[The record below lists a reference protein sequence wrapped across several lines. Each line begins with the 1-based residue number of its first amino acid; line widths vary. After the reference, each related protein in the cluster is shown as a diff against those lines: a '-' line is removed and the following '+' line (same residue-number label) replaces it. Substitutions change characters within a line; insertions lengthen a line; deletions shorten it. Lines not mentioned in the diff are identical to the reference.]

1 MVIIKNEQDRNAV
14 IEQARK
20 DIDTI
25 YFFGVAKN
33 ATTVPF
39 RITNRGAVEIVYV
52 MCGCG
57 CTQTLKV
64 EDKGKA
70 ASGTVH
76 VTSTAFNKEL
86 FTDGTTYF
94 ELYEDP
100 RGKSYKNLTTG
111 TITRAENLTGVDKW
125 TKVKVGLFSQNMEYF
140 LDDDQEIWIADPHGR
155 INLNPLKCKSSFS
168 VTGFVIL

>member
-1 MVIIKNEQDRNAV
+1 MVKIKNEQDRNV
-14 IEQARK
+14 VLEQARK

-25 YFFGVAKN
+25 YNFGVARN
-33 ATTVPF
+33 ATTIPF
-39 RITNRGAVEIVYV
+39 RISNRGAIDVVYV

-57 CTQTLKV
+57 CVQTLKV
-64 EDKGKA
+64 DNRA

-76 VTSTAFNKEL
+76 VSSTAFNKEL
-86 FTDGTTYF
+86 FTDGTTFY

-111 TITRAENLTGVDKW
+111 TITRAENLTGIDTWVKA
-125 TKVKVGLFSQNMEYF
+125 KVGLFQQNVEYF
-140 LDDDQEIWIADPHGR
+140 LDDDQEIWISDANGR

-168 VTGFVIL
+168 ITGFVIL